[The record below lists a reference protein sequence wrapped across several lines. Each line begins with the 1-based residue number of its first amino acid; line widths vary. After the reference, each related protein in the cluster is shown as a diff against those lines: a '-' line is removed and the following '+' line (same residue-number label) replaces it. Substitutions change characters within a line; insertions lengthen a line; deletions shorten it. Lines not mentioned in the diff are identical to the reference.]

1 MEDDH
6 GLFENA
12 GLPNN
17 NFVAGNTGRV
27 NASKY
32 FCIIKSNGR
41 VKLLWCF
48 VMIFGGGTCSRG
60 KESTFKFGCYKKRA
74 LISLSPTGSQLSEA
88 LQNQKESLQTHCTW
102 LYESLFC
109 SA

>member
-17 NFVAGNTGRV
+17 NFVAGNTGRET
-27 NASKY
+27 
-32 FCIIKSNGR
+32 
-41 VKLLWCF
+41 LLGCF

-60 KESTFKFGCYKKRA
+60 KESTFKFGCYKATSAHLVVSEPDWLTIERGTTKPKRIA
-74 LISLSPTGSQLSEA
+74 ANTLHLVV
-88 LQNQKESLQTHCTW
+88 
-102 LYESLFC
+102 
-109 SA
+109 